1 MRARTALVICG
12 DGIVAER
19 LCQKPVHTQLAWIA
33 EDRQSDGHAV
43 VTGRGGGAVG
53 SEQPVPP
60 RQIEAEIA
68 AVSLR
73 RME

>member
-19 LCQKPVHTQLAWIA
+19 LCQQPVHTQLAWIA

-43 VTGRGGGAVG
+43 VTGRG
-53 SEQPVPP
+53 
-60 RQIEAEIA
+60 
-68 AVSLR
+68 R
-73 RME
+73 RRGRFRTAGPTTAD